1 MQTCSSC
8 GAVYADTTGSDCPV
22 CHEAVGTNG
31 TKVSDFAAALFQRER
46 EEESRL
52 EQLIVERWTGKDGE
66 RE

>member
-22 CHEAVGTNG
+22 CRW
-31 TKVSDFAAALFQRER
+31 TKPIDFAKAKRKRDQKEER
-46 EEESRL
+46 RL
-52 EQLIVERWTGKDGE
+52 EQLVVERWTGKDGE